1 MVPQPLVKYAIS
13 KTQITME
20 KEQVNLKSEAFMYIT
35 VQAFL
40 GVTMFAMTYLVF
52 IWNANLYNALVAV
65 DDRTWREWAFIVGS
79 VFTGPL
85 ILMSFTLFI
94 RNVWYGTI
102 YYNRFPPRMKR

>member
-1 MVPQPLVKYAIS
+1 MPQALVKYAIS

-20 KEQVNLKSEAFMYIT
+20 KEQVNLKSEAFMYIA

-40 GVTMFAMTYLVF
+40 GVTMFAATYWVF
-52 IWNANLYNALVAV
+52 IWDANLYNALVTV
-65 DDRTWREWAFIVGS
+65 DDRTWREWALIVSS
-79 VFTGPL
+79 VIFGPS